1 MRVPHSCLY
10 PEQIALGLTQINI
23 INEYLTDEE
32 REKQAESPEQAE
44 NLVSNKDKMET
55 LPPGPV
61 FLNLLPESGRGVHA
75 TQAEV
80 SKNKDSWWQRRIKTG
95 LSQDSFQISSM
106 FRTYFFNNS
115 SLWVVRQQLN
125 NSHSQISLLYPDL
138 QGRAMPHS
146 S

>member
-1 MRVPHSCLY
+1 MRVSHSCLY

-32 REKQAESPEQAE
+32 REKQAESPGQAE
-44 NLVSNKDKMET
+44 NLVSNKDKMEP

-61 FLNLLPESGRGVHA
+61 FLNLLPESGRGVQA

-95 LSQDSFQISSM
+95 LSQDSFQISSI

-115 SLWVVRQQLN
+115 SPWVVR
-125 NSHSQISLLYPDL
+125 
-138 QGRAMPHS
+138 
-146 S
+146 